1 MDLFKI
7 KKALSNKNVPLVSQ
21 NMQKNSFS
29 FIHETQKLGLKSA
42 ENQYIGVK
50 NLKKAAKIPY
60 KNFNSV
66 IIYKSNNLHK
76 FTA

>member
-1 MDLFKI
+1 
-7 KKALSNKNVPLVSQ
+7 
-21 NMQKNSFS
+21 MQKNSFS

-42 ENQYIGVK
+42 KNQYIGVK

-60 KNFNSV
+60 KNFYIV